1 LKREIIITDDG
12 STTIFLPEWNE
23 CYHSTHGA
31 VNESNHIFIEAG
43 LKYVLSNQTDIRI
56 LEVGFGT
63 GLNAF
68 LTSVTAKHYTIY
80 YIGLEPYPL
89 NHDEIASLNYP
100 ESSGFK
106 KSEDSFKRI
115 HSSPWEKDCLITPN
129 FTLCKTQ
136 QKIEEAIL
144 PENHFNLIYFD
155 AFAPM
160 VQPELWQKS
169 IFEKLYRAMQSGGI
183 LVTYSCKGDVK
194 RALKES
200 GFAIEK
206 LPGPTGKREFVRAK
220 KSPVQNLER

>member
-1 LKREIIITDDG
+1 MKREIILTDDG

-43 LKYVLSNQTDIRI
+43 LKYVISRQNDIRI

-68 LTSVTAKHYTIY
+68 LTAINGSGYTIY

-89 NHDEIASLNYP
+89 NDVEISLLNYDKL
-100 ESSGFK
+100 SGYETHSLVFDK
-106 KSEDSFKRI
+106 I
-115 HSSPWEKDCLITPN
+115 HQCTWEKESHVNEN
-129 FTLCKTQ
+129 FTLLKIQ

-144 PENHFNLIYFD
+144 PENHFDLVYFD

-160 VQPELWQKS
+160 VQPELWQKD
-169 IFEKLYRAMQSGGI
+169 IFEKIYRSMKAEGV
-183 LVTYSCKGDVK
+183 LVTYSSKGDVK

-200 GFAIEK
+200 GFTIEK
-206 LPGPTGKREFVRAK
+206 LPGPKGKREFCRATK
-220 KSPVQNLER
+220 IIVA